1 MRKFFFLL
9 DDARCGRVRIRE
21 LLASPVLGEWLSL
34 FPSDHPHLAGPSV
47 PDADADADDGSDDT
61 EARSSDAAGSADASG
76 DFTGLT
82 KSLLRRL
89 ANALLASLDLPAP
102 LPVATA
108 PAAGTGDAGAATG
121 GAGDAVSSDTPAP
134 AAASAPAATASAQ
147 PQPQYQQPI
156 VPTPG
161 QGSGPGSGSGA
172 GDGSDGS
179 APVVPPVGPPT
190 LVDESAGVGAV
201 NWFAA
206 SSAVRVYAQYL
217 DLDADQNGLLSPA
230 ELARACGG
238 TLTPSFIARVFAI
251 SNTYG
256 GEMDFKAYLDFVL
269 AVECRRSPASLRYL
283 MRALD
288 VRGAGHLG
296 LPEIRAFFG
305 DVASQMAAAGH
316 DPVDVANVCDEVF
329 DMARP
334 ARPGCITLDDLR
346 RCGVG
351 HTIMHILTDAAGFW
365 QYDNREFLLQQQQQQ
380 AAAGGQGGGEH
391 DHEEAAAGGGAGGS

>member
-1 MRKFFFLL
+1 M
-9 DDARCGRVRIRE
+9 RIRE
-21 LLASPVLGEWLSL
+21 LLASPVLSEWLSL
-34 FPSDHPHLAGPSV
+34 FPSDHPHLAGPV
-47 PDADADADDGSDDT
+47 ADDSGAVG
-61 EARSSDAAGSADASG
+61 EADASG
-76 DFTGLT
+76 RAVADGSEPLPRP
-82 KSLLRRL
+82 LLRRL

-102 LPVATA
+102 IVA
-108 PAAGTGDAGAATG
+108 AAVDGLASG
-121 GAGDAVSSDTPAP
+121 GAGSSD
-134 AAASAPAATASAQ
+134 AASTAATPGAGSS
-147 PQPQYQQPI
+147 QPQYQQPI
-156 VPTPG
+156 SASAG
-161 QGSGPGSGSGA
+161 QNGSGVGG

-179 APVVPPVGPPT
+179 GAAPPPPVGPPP
-190 LVDESAGVGAV
+190 LVDESNGVGAV

-206 SSAVRVYAQYL
+206 SSAVRVYSQYL
-217 DLDADQNGLLSPA
+217 ELDADQNGLLSPA

-251 SNTYG
+251 SNTYA

-269 AVECRRSPASLRYL
+269 AVECRRSHASLRYL

-305 DVASQMAAAGH
+305 DVAAQMAAAGH

-329 DMARP
+329 DMAHP
-334 ARPGCITLDDLR
+334 ARHGCITLEDLK

-351 HTIMHILTDAAGFW
+351 HTILHILTDAAGFW

-380 AAAGGQGGGEH
+380 AASAGSGGGGGGGDHHDESAGGEGGG
-391 DHEEAAAGGGAGGS
+391 GT